1 MARGA
6 SSEGAWVLIYGAEFR
21 LITRGNPRKKKNE
34 RREKKK
40 KEIDRAADMEAANE
54 LYNGTAVSSADPSRS
69 SELISFRVG

>member
-1 MARGA
+1 M
-6 SSEGAWVLIYGAEFR
+6 IYGAEFR
-21 LITRGNPRKKKNE
+21 LITRGNPRKKK
-34 RREKKK
+34 RMKGKKKEK

>member
-1 MARGA
+1 MKG
-6 SSEGAWVLIYGAEFR
+6 
-21 LITRGNPRKKKNE
+21 KKKE
-34 RREKKK
+34 K